1 MIYTVTFNPAIDYVM
16 NVPGLV
22 PGEVNRSESESVFF
36 GGKGINVSVVLRQ
49 LGKESTALGFIAG
62 FTGDAIRRGVE
73 DAGITCDFIHLENR
87 LSRINVK
94 VKAGRETDLNG
105 KGPDIPA
112 NAVAELFE
120 KLKKLEKG
128 DVLIL
133 AGSIPPDLPKDIYEK
148 ILASLSGKD
157 VLCVVD
163 ATGDLLKNVLEYKPF
178 LIKPNHHELG
188 EIFGKTLTTTEEIAF
203 YAKEMQKMGARN
215 VLVSRAGDGALL
227 ADETGRVHIIGTAK
241 GHVVNSVG
249 AGDSMVAGF
258 LAGWLEK
265 HDYAYALALGS
276 AAGSAT
282 AFSEGLAEKA
292 LIYQLLEEIQSEEL
306 HETQQSK
313 KG

>member
-36 GGKGINVSVVLRQ
+36 GGKGINVSFVLRQ

-73 DAGITCDFIHLENR
+73 ESGITSDFIHLENG

-112 NAVAELFE
+112 SAVAELFE

-163 ATGDLLKNVLEYKPF
+163 ATGDLLKNVLVYKPF

-188 EIFGKTLTTTEEIAF
+188 EIFGKTLTTTDEIAF

-241 GHVVNSVG
+241 GSVVNSVG

-258 LAGWLEK
+258 LAGWFEK

-282 AFSEGLAEKA
+282 AFSEGLAEKT
-292 LIYQLLEEIQSEEL
+292 LIYTLFDEIQSEEL
-306 HETQQSK
+306 R
-313 KG
+313 

>member
-73 DAGITCDFIHLENR
+73 DAGITCDFIHLENG

-112 NAVAELFE
+112 NAVAELFD

-163 ATGDLLKNVLEYKPF
+163 ATGDLLKNVLVYKPF

-188 EIFGKTLTTTEEIAF
+188 EIFGKALTTTEEIAF